1 MVKINLLP
9 WREER
14 RQQLTKE
21 FYILLG
27 VGGAVAVA
35 IVASI
40 FWIYSQNID
49 FQVKRNTR
57 IESAI
62 KVLDAQLKEIKDLE
76 KSKDN
81 LLARKRVIEEL
92 QANRTQMIHL
102 FDELVKTIP
111 NGVFI
116 ESIKQ
121 NGNIISLEGFAQS
134 NARVSNYM
142 DRLKASAWF
151 KDPVDVEYIKADDTY
166 ETHEQKFKL
175 LVTLINPNTK
185 KNEGED
191 EGAVQ

>member
-27 VGGAVAVA
+27 AGGAVAAA
-35 IVASI
+35 IVISI

-49 FQVKRNTR
+49 FQIKRNTR
-57 IESAI
+57 IEDAI
-62 KVLDAQLKEIKDLE
+62 KVLDKQLEEIKDLE
-76 KSKDN
+76 KSKDS
-81 LLARKRVIEEL
+81 LLARKKVIEEL

-121 NGNIISLEGFAQS
+121 NGNIISLEGYAQS

-142 DRLKASAWF
+142 DQLKASKWF
-151 KDPVDVEYIKADDTY
+151 KNPVEVEYIKADDTY

-185 KNEGED
+185 KDEGE
-191 EGAVQ
+191 VQ

>member
-27 VGGAVAVA
+27 AGGAVAAA

-49 FQVKRNTR
+49 FQIKRNTR
-57 IESAI
+57 IENAI
-62 KVLDAQLKEIKDLE
+62 KVLDAQLKEIENLE
-76 KSKDN
+76 KSKDS

-121 NGNIISLEGFAQS
+121 NGNIISLEGYAQS

-142 DRLKASAWF
+142 DQLKASEWF
-151 KDPVDVEYIKADDTY
+151 KNSVEVEYIKADDTY

-175 LVTLINPNTK
+175 LVTLINPLTK
-185 KNEGED
+185 KNEGEE
-191 EGAVQ
+191 EGGVQ